1 MMRTNFIENKSII
14 SFFILIT
21 LLFSCAPQA
30 SFKGYNLSES
40 YSEIK
45 KTKKSRLDVED
56 YGVYKRKEK
65 IKEKII
71 KYPSTKKRKY
81 SHRTGNI
88 SLHFDNITLDQ
99 LLKNLTF
106 EILGFSYVSS
116 VNLNQKISIHLENAS
131 EQEILLTLK
140 EILLSL
146 GYFVIL
152 DYDRKL
158 IKIFKNDKEL
168 PVSESFRVVVYE
180 PKYVEAEEILKLIK
194 EFDFKGIKIG
204 KVGNK
209 IILIGPSQTVQ
220 FVYSSIIQLDTIFKG
235 NKYIAFIKTS
245 INPDKV
251 KEYIEKILSLLG
263 YKKKKG
269 IVESLPDVGILAI
282 VTNDKFLLDEIKDW
296 VKIIEESRE
305 VSKEKLYILKLN
317 YLEAEKVAEFLNKL
331 DVLKVI
337 QIKADGASDVSQ
349 LQKAA
354 LSRILN
360 VTKTEMIQEQGK
372 ENSKQPQIDSPND
385 KLLYSYSEK
394 TKEKRIQRGRIIAD
408 TTTNTLI
415 IRATPL
421 QYKVIESLIK
431 KLDKTPTQVFI
442 EMVVAEVS
450 VGDSLNYGLEA
461 LFKGFLDKYPF
472 SIETSFGLKQNSP
485 RLSGFKA
492 IIFGKNADIRGI
504 LNFLASKTN
513 LRVLSAPY
521 VLVKN
526 LEEAK
531 VEIGAEVPIVSELM
545 TSVSNGTPVITTA
558 IQYRSTGIILKVKP
572 IISADGTITLK
583 IEEEVSDAIP
593 NTLSP
598 EVQSPIITKRSATTT
613 LVLKSGQIA
622 LLGGILQ
629 HRFEAN
635 KKGIPV
641 ISDIPG
647 LGYLFKSE
655 SKSTSKTELIIL
667 IRAYIIQDLSEIS
680 RFRDETINKLEDLK
694 NLIKII
700 KEKGKEK

>member
-1 MMRTNFIENKSII
+1 
-14 SFFILIT
+14 
-21 LLFSCAPQA
+21 
-30 SFKGYNLSES
+30 
-40 YSEIK
+40 
-45 KTKKSRLDVED
+45 
-56 YGVYKRKEK
+56 
-65 IKEKII
+65 
-71 KYPSTKKRKY
+71 
-81 SHRTGNI
+81 
-88 SLHFDNITLDQ
+88 
-99 LLKNLTF
+99 
-106 EILGFSYVSS
+106 
-116 VNLNQKISIHLENAS
+116 
-131 EQEILLTLK
+131 
-140 EILLSL
+140 
-146 GYFVIL
+146 
-152 DYDRKL
+152 
-158 IKIFKNDKEL
+158 
-168 PVSESFRVVVYE
+168 
-180 PKYVEAEEILKLIK
+180 
-194 EFDFKGIKIG
+194 
-204 KVGNK
+204 
-209 IILIGPSQTVQ
+209 
-220 FVYSSIIQLDTIFKG
+220 
-235 NKYIAFIKTS
+235 
-245 INPDKV
+245 
-251 KEYIEKILSLLG
+251 
-263 YKKKKG
+263 
-269 IVESLPDVGILAI
+269 
-282 VTNDKFLLDEIKDW
+282 
-296 VKIIEESRE
+296 
-305 VSKEKLYILKLN
+305 SKEKLYILKLN